1 VHGVV
6 GGSGPVPGLSA
17 YPSGWI
23 AAGARQSGL
32 EFDRLHLQAI
42 TAPADPVAEAR
53 TMAQSRG
60 IADIYGAFLSDRKG
74 PARVADVAKAA
85 RLRVI
90 RMGGYR
96 PGSLSRV
103 WRDLFGPRGG

>member
-1 VHGVV
+1 MV
-6 GGSGPVPGLSA
+6 
-17 YPSGWI
+17 
-23 AAGARQSGL
+23 
-32 EFDRLHLQAI
+32 
-42 TAPADPVAEAR
+42 
-53 TMAQSRG
+53 QSRG

-85 RLRVI
+85 RLRGI

-96 PGSLSRV
+96 PDSLSRV